1 MEKLIV
7 LGTGHAFVTK
17 CYNTCFAISNGKEN
31 ILVDA
36 GGGNGIIG
44 ILQKAQIPVTDI
56 HNAFVTHRHTDHLLG
71 MVWVIRSIASL
82 ILTDRYDGTFKIY
95 CHIELVNNILALTD
109 ATLDKELTDLI
120 GKRIILIPVADGQKE
135 ILAGYEVTF
144 FDIHSTKAKQF
155 GFTTKINNGKTL
167 TFLGDEPYNSLC
179 KEYVENIDWLLSE
192 AFCLYSEREIFKPYE
207 KNHSTVKEA
216 CELATKLNIKN
227 IVLWHTEDKNIE
239 QRKQLYTTEGKIYY
253 NGNIFVPNDLE
264 VIEL

>member
-17 CYNTCFAISNGKEN
+17 CYNTCFAITKGKEY

-36 GGGNGIIG
+36 GGGNGILG
-44 ILQKAQIPVTDI
+44 VLEKAQIPFAGI

-82 ILTDRYDGTFKIY
+82 ILTDRYEGNLNIY
-95 CHIELVNNILALTD
+95 CHRELVNNILSVTD
-109 ATLDKELTDLI
+109 ATLDKVITDLI
-120 GKRIILIPVADGQKE
+120 GRRIILVPVADGQKE
-135 ILAGYEVTF
+135 ILAGYEFTF
-144 FDIHSTKAKQF
+144 FDIHSKKEKQF
-155 GFTTKINNGKTL
+155 GFTTKLNSGNTL
-167 TFLGDEPYNSLC
+167 SFLGDEPYDSIC
-179 KEYVENIDWLLSE
+179 REYVENSDWLLSE

-207 KNHSTVKEA
+207 KNHSTVKEV
-216 CELATKLNIKN
+216 CELATQLNVNNLI
-227 IVLWHTEDKNIE
+227 LWHTEDKNIE
-239 QRKQLYTTEGKIYY
+239 QRKQLYTDEGKMYY